1 MSLNMIEA
9 GTKIV
14 LEINGMP
21 DRLHSFF
28 VGYINKRCVIVMLPM
43 VPEVNRNLLL
53 EHVYTGNRVT
63 VRFIRSGSV
72 FGFQSAITYFSFTP
86 YPLLFLEHPTSI
98 ERHNLRKD
106 RRVSCL
112 FPVIATCKE
121 KEHHGVL
128 SNISQSGGR
137 AFFPGNGSREIK
149 LEIDDQLHLKCPILF
164 ESRDVAVLA
173 TIKRVSTDKEKVE
186 LGLKFSKVAEEIDR
200 RINTFIEQ
208 TILFAEE

>member
-1 MSLNMIEA
+1 MGLSMIEA

-14 LEINGMP
+14 MEINGVP

-53 EHVYTGNRVT
+53 EHIYTGNRVT

-72 FGFQSAITYFSFTP
+72 LGFQSAITYFFFTP
-86 YPLLFLEHPTSI
+86 YPLLFLEHPASI
-98 ERHNLRKD
+98 ESHNLRKD

-112 FPVIATCKE
+112 FPVIATWQE
-121 KEHHGVL
+121 KEYHGVL

-137 AFFPGNGSREIK
+137 AFFSDNGSREIK
-149 LEIDDQLHLKCPILF
+149 LGIDDQLHLKCPILF
-164 ESRDVAVLA
+164 ESRDVAILV
-173 TIKRVSTDKEKVE
+173 TIKRVTTDKEKVE
-186 LGLKFSKVAEEIDR
+186 LGLKFSQVSEEIDR